1 MADFSR
7 KAYLKHLLEDFG
19 GKFLFRCNY
28 DVKDDKTYSKFYN
41 ELLQWWADFR
51 ASFSTK
57 PPQSESII
65 WNNKNIKIDGKPLY
79 YPNYVKAGILFC
91 HHLQF
96 DKGNLQS
103 YNNAIGVGLRKTIFL
118 VWTGVRSAIP
128 AHLKALYSIE
138 KESGLL

>member
-1 MADFSR
+1 MT
-7 KAYLKHLLEDFG
+7 LKITKPIL
-19 GKFLFRCNY
+19 N
-28 DVKDDKTYSKFYN
+28 FYN

-57 PPQSESII
+57 PPVSESLI
-65 WNNKNIKIDGKPLY
+65 WNNKNIKIDGKPIY

-103 YNNAIGVGLRKTIFL
+103 YNNAIGVGLRKTNFL
-118 VWTGVRSAIP
+118 VWVRSAIP

-138 KESGLL
+138 KESGVWRLTQ

>member
-1 MADFSR
+1 MT
-7 KAYLKHLLEDFG
+7 LKITKPIL
-19 GKFLFRCNY
+19 N
-28 DVKDDKTYSKFYN
+28 FYN
-41 ELLQWWADFR
+41 ELLQWWADFL

-57 PPQSESII
+57 PPESESII
-65 WNNKNIKIDGKPLY
+65 WKKKNIKIDGKPLY

-103 YNNAIGVGLRKTIFL
+103 YNNAIGVGLRKTNFL

-128 AHLKALYSIE
+128 AHLKALLSIE
-138 KESGLL
+138 KESGVLEFFCGEKNL